1 MAGFVWHCVGTVY
14 IAPSANTYRARIG
27 TVVRNGDASHTI
39 RQFSLLLGRGVAV
52 ALGLGAGGAVGGARH
67 VTTKLLLEIT
77 TLLFRP
83 HSRVRLDRRRRRRCL
98 GTTRRQAHALHQLVQ
113 FSSEALFV
121 DFPAP
126 TRSRNHAH
134 GRFVKASGSAV
145 CNCAMEADLLPSR
158 QDWLARLLSLQR
170 LARRSRLRFVA

>member
-1 MAGFVWHCVGTVY
+1 MAGLVWHCVGTVY

-27 TVVRNGDASHTI
+27 TVRRKGDASHTI

-83 HSRVRLDRRRRRRCL
+83 HSRVCLDRRRRRCL
-98 GTTRRQAHALHQLVQ
+98 CTTRRQAHAHHQLLQ
-113 FSSEALFV
+113 FSSEALVV

-134 GRFVKASGSAV
+134 GRFVKASGSGV
-145 CNCAMEADLLPSR
+145 CDCAMKADLLPCR

-170 LARRSRLRFVA
+170 HSRLRFVA